1 MGTSKIPAVL
11 WLLAGVVLTFAAA
24 ISPVHGAKTRHYDFV
39 ITETNY
45 TRLCHEKTVLA
56 VNGQFPGPTIYARK
70 GDLVVVNVHNQGNK
84 NITIHWHGVD
94 QPRNP
99 WSDGPEFITQCPI
112 QPGGNFTYQVILS
125 VEEGTLWWHAHSDF
139 DRDTVLGAIV
149 IHPKRGTTFPFKKP
163 DNEIP
168 IILGEWWNKD
178 VNHLLEEVKRTGGD
192 VEPSDA
198 NTINSQPGDMFPCSK
213 DDTFE
218 IAVQQGNT
226 YLLRVINAGLTNDMF
241 FAVAGHRLTV
251 VAIDARYTKPLAVDY
266 IMIAPGQTMDL
277 LLEANR
283 TLGSNSRYY
292 MAARTFITL
301 PTENIPFNN
310 STATAI
316 VEYTDSPAARAGPP
330 DFPILPGIKDV
341 NAAMAF
347 LTQLRSLAN
356 QDHPVSVPMNVDE
369 HMLINLAINFLP
381 CDPTNATVTTCET
394 GPLGNGTRF
403 AASLNNVS
411 FESPAIDILD
421 AYYYGI
427 GHGVYKEDFP
437 NKPTNLIA
445 GDSVG
450 LELTKRGTKVKV
462 LEYGTVVEVVF
473 QDISDEN
480 HPMHLH
486 GFAFYVVGR
495 GFGKFDERKDP
506 ATYNLVDPPYQNT
519 VSVPKGGWAA
529 IRFRADNPGVWFMHC
544 HFDRHVVWGM
554 NTVFI
559 VKDGKT
565 SQAHML
571 PRPPNMPMC

>member
-1 MGTSKIPAVL
+1 MGTAKIPALL
-11 WLLAGVVLTFAAA
+11 WLLAGVVLALAVNPT
-24 ISPVHGAKTRHYDFV
+24 HGAKTRHYDFF

-45 TRLCHEKTVLA
+45 TRLCHEKSILT

-70 GDLVVVNVHNQGNK
+70 GDLVIVNVHNNGNK

-112 QPGGNFTYQVILS
+112 RPGGNFTYQVILFE
-125 VEEGTLWWHAHSDF
+125 EEGTLWWHAHSDF
-139 DRDTVLGAIV
+139 DRATVHGAIV

-163 DNEIP
+163 DKEIP
-168 IILGEWWNKD
+168 IILGEWWNDD
-178 VNHLLEEVKRTGGD
+178 VEHVLDEAKLTGGD

-198 NTINSQPGDMFPCSK
+198 NTINGQPGDMFPCSR
-213 DDTFE
+213 DDTFKVQ
-218 IAVQQGNT
+218 VQQGNT

-251 VAIDARYTKPLAVDY
+251 VGIDARYTKPLTVDY
-266 IMIAPGQTMDL
+266 IMIAPGQTMDV

-301 PTENIPFNN
+301 PLDTIPFNN

-316 VEYTDSPAARAGPP
+316 VEYTDSAAARPAGPP
-330 DFPILPGIKDV
+330 EFPVLPAIKDE

-347 LTQLRSLAN
+347 VKQLKSLGN
-356 QDHPVSVPMNVDE
+356 QDHPVHVPTHADE
-369 HMLINLAINFLP
+369 HMIIDLAINFLP
-381 CDPTNATVTTCET
+381 CDAANPTNESCIK
-394 GPLGNGTRF
+394 GPNGNTTRF

-411 FESPAIDILD
+411 FENPAIDVLD
-421 AYYYGI
+421 AYYYGS
-427 GHGVYKEDFP
+427 GRGVYEEDFP
-437 NKPTNLIA
+437 NKPAVSVNLT
-445 GDSVG
+445 GGG
-450 LELTKRGTKVKV
+450 LGLTKRGTKVKV
-462 LEYGTVVEVVF
+462 LEYGAVVEVVF
-473 QDISDEN
+473 QDLSGEN

-495 GFGKFDERKDP
+495 GSGIFDELRDP
-506 ATYNLVDPPYQNT
+506 ATYNLVDPPFQNT
-519 VSVPKGGWAA
+519 VSVPKSGWAA

-554 NTVFI
+554 DTVFI

-565 SQAHML
+565 PQAQML
-571 PRPPNMPMC
+571 PRPPNMPKC